1 MSTDNR
7 QDLMVRARLSFPS
20 LYQMTGYEGSVP
32 AYSSLIVVEDPATK
46 KRIMEAV
53 KEVATAEFGPA
64 EYKRIAKKMI
74 EPKSQIKTPEYIEEK
89 GLPEGSL
96 VFNAKNKKRQP
107 GVVGRTADPKTGKA
121 IVITE
126 DMATESDGAYEMYG
140 GVVCNVALAVF
151 PYTHKTGGKGVA
163 FGLTAVQRWEEGE
176 RFGGTVVS
184 TDDLFEVEE
193 AEEVDLADVMSDED
207 DDPIADIL

>member
-96 VFNAKNKKRQP
+96 VFNAKN
-107 GVVGRTADPKTGKA
+107 PKTGKA

-151 PYTHKTGGKGVA
+151 PYRHKTGGNGVA

-184 TDDLFEVEE
+184 ADDLFEFEE
-193 AEEVDLADVMSDED
+193 AEEVDLMTPSLTYCSSANRGAAD
-207 DDPIADIL
+207 LLR